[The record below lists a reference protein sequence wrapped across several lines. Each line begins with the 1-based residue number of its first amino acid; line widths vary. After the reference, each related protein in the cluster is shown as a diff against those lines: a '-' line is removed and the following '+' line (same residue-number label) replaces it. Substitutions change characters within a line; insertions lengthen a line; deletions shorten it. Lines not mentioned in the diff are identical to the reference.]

1 MSSVRWT
8 VLAVAGLAASAGAVP
23 APAPPETAPAPAT
36 AVAEGKRSPAL
47 FWNARERTAAALGRL
62 DAGDPAGAAESLDT
76 AWRLRPEDPL
86 AAYNAGSGRL
96 LAGRPDALPALEA
109 AARALAA
116 SESSDPRAPELAADA
131 FYNLGNARLAG
142 GDAGGALEAYAE
154 TLRRAPRREDAKRNL
169 ELALRALEQQ
179 QQQRNPGSPGRD
191 DDTQNDEA
199 GGQDSQ
205 TGAGDGEPNQDE
217 KTSGEGE
224 DQDRTGGDPREGDDS
239 ASQPGAEKGAP
250 NGTGDSSSPTDAPPT
265 PPSTEGLSPSPES
278 SSSPSTEE
286 SSSSPDTP
294 PSSQPAAPA
303 GSRRRERL
311 PGFVD
316 QPELTA
322 DQAAALLDAVE
333 DLERQQRRQRALER
347 ARRRSEVE
355 KDW

>member
-1 MSSVRWT
+1 MKSVRRT
-8 VLAVAGLAASAGAVP
+8 VLAVVGLATSAGAVP
-23 APAPPETAPAPAT
+23 APAPPEAAPAPAT
-36 AVAEGKRSPAL
+36 AAAEGTRSPAL

-62 DAGDPAGAAESLDT
+62 DAGDPTGAAESLDT
-76 AWRLRPEDPL
+76 AWQLRPEDPL

-109 AARALAA
+109 AARTLAA
-116 SESSDPRAPELAADA
+116 NQSSDERATELAADA

-179 QQQRNPGSPGRD
+179 QQQQNPGAPGREG
-191 DDTQNDEA
+191 DTRNDEA

-205 TGAGDGEPNQDE
+205 TGDGEPKPDE
-217 KTSGEGE
+217 KTSREGE
-224 DQDRTGGDPREGDDS
+224 DEDRTGGESREGNDS
-239 ASQPGAEKGAP
+239 VSQPGAEKGAP

-265 PPSTEGLSPSPES
+265 PPSTEGLSPSSE
-278 SSSPSTEE
+278 SSPSTEE
-286 SSSSPDTP
+286 SSNSPDTP

>member
-1 MSSVRWT
+1 MSSVRST
-8 VLAVAGLAASAGAVP
+8 VLAVVGLAASAGAVP

-36 AVAEGKRSPAL
+36 AIAEGTRSPAL

-62 DAGDPAGAAESLDT
+62 DAGDPTGAAESLDT

-116 SESSDPRAPELAADA
+116 SEGSDPRAPELAADA
-131 FYNLGNARLAG
+131 YYNLGNARLAG

-179 QQQRNPGSPGRD
+179 QQQQQNPGSPGRD

-199 GGQDSQ
+199 GGQDTQ
-205 TGAGDGEPNQDE
+205 TGDGDGEPKPDE
-217 KTSGEGE
+217 TTSREGE
-224 DQDRTGGDPREGDDS
+224 DEDRTGGESREGDDS
-239 ASQPGAEKGAP
+239 FSQPGAEKGAP

-265 PPSTEGLSPSPES
+265 PPSTEGLSPSS
-278 SSSPSTEE
+278 GSSPSTEE
-286 SSSSPDTP
+286 SSNSPDTP